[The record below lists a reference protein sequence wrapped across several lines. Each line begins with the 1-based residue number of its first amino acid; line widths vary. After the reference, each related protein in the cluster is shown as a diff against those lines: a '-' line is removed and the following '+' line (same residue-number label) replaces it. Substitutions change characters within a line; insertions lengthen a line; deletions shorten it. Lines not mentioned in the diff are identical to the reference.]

1 VTHSCPTTPEIPLDQ
16 IEPGLRYREDYGEID
31 QLCYDIKKNGLITPI
46 AVGLS
51 DRVTGVLPPG
61 ESTERPY
68 VLLAGG
74 RRLRAM
80 TKLGWKTAP
89 VRIYTQKL
97 SELEF
102 RSIELAE
109 NFCRKDMTFAEDVA
123 LKRKINDLQI
133 AIHGHKHSPTGPG
146 WSQADTAKLIN
157 ESPATL
163 SKDIS
168 LARAIEQFP
177 ELGLASCKTK
187 ADAMKRLKA
196 VGTTL
201 IRGQAAAAYTEK
213 MDASESPI
221 FKQLSSSYIIND
233 CLEVFKKLPSSS
245 QNFVEIDPPYAIDL
259 MNVKKDNECIGYN
272 EVLPS
277 VYSDLMLKVFQESY
291 RTLKEGGWLVCW
303 FAADPWFQEIS
314 DWMRSVGFKMNLI
327 PGIWAKPQGQTAQP
341 ETYLGNSYEMFFY
354 ARKGQSKLHKPGRS
368 NIFQFAPVPHTQKYH
383 PTQRPIEL
391 MDEIFQ
397 TFTQPGHSAFVPF
410 LGSGVSLLSAHRNKV
425 NAIGTDLTQ
434 SFKDGYILKLKE
446 LLG

>member
-1 VTHSCPTTPEIPLDQ
+1 MTTCPSTPEIPLDQ

-51 DRVTGVLPPG
+51 DRVTGVLAPG
-61 ESTERPY
+61 EYTDKPY

-133 AIHGHKHSPTGPG
+133 EIHGPKYGSSSSG
-146 WSQADTAKLIN
+146 WGQADTAKLIN
-157 ESPATL
+157 TSTANL

-168 LARAIEQFP
+168 LAKAIEQFP
-177 ELGLASCKTK
+177 ELGLANCKTK

-201 IRGQAAAAYTEK
+201 VRGQAAAEYTAK
-213 MDASESPI
+213 MENHESPL
-221 FKQLSSSYIIND
+221 FKQLSSSYIINN
-233 CLEVFKKLPSSS
+233 CLDTFSKLPSSS
-245 QNFVEIDPPYAIDL
+245 LNFIEVDPPYAIDL

-272 EVLPS
+272 EVEKAD
-277 VYSDLMLKVFQESY
+277 YGTLMSAVFRESY
-291 RTLKEGGWLVCW
+291 RTLKEGGWIVCW
-303 FAADPWFQEIS
+303 FAADPWFAEIAN
-314 DWMRSVGFKMNLI
+314 WMQTYGFKMNLI

-368 NIFQFAPVPHTQKYH
+368 NIFQYSPVAHTQKYH

-391 MDEIFQ
+391 MDEIFT
-397 TFTQPGHSAFVPF
+397 TFTAPGHSAFIPF

-425 NAIGTDLTQ
+425 QAIGTDLTQ
-434 SFKDGYILKLKE
+434 AFKDGYILKLKE
-446 LLG
+446 MLG

>member
-1 VTHSCPTTPEIPLDQ
+1 
-16 IEPGLRYREDYGEID
+16 
-31 QLCYDIKKNGLITPI
+31 
-46 AVGLS
+46 
-51 DRVTGVLPPG
+51 
-61 ESTERPY
+61 
-68 VLLAGG
+68 
-74 RRLRAM
+74 
-80 TKLGWKTAP
+80 
-89 VRIYTQKL
+89 
-97 SELEF
+97 
-102 RSIELAE
+102 
-109 NFCRKDMTFAEDVA
+109 
-123 LKRKINDLQI
+123 
-133 AIHGHKHSPTGPG
+133 
-146 WSQADTAKLIN
+146 
-157 ESPATL
+157 
-163 SKDIS
+163 
-168 LARAIEQFP
+168 
-177 ELGLASCKTK
+177 
-187 ADAMKRLKA
+187 
-196 VGTTL
+196 
-201 IRGQAAAAYTEK
+201 
-213 MDASESPI
+213 
-221 FKQLSSSYIIND
+221 
-233 CLEVFKKLPSSS
+233 
-245 QNFVEIDPPYAIDL
+245 
-259 MNVKKDNECIGYN
+259 
-272 EVLPS
+272 
-277 VYSDLMLKVFQESY
+277 MLKVFQESY